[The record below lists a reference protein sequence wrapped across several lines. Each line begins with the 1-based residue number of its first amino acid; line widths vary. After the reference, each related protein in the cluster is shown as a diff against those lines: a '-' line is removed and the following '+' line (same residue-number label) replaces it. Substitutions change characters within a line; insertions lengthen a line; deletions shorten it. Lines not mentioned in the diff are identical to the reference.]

1 MKADLDDK
9 VALDDYLPRHGTDA
23 LRQLMATAE
32 PAGGINGI
40 NSTRAV
46 PVGGGGE
53 RLNQLIP
60 PVLGPDAY
68 HGLVG
73 EFLLSLSPL
82 TEATDAAVLAHLLV
96 AAGCVIGPD
105 VFVYGGTRQPARI
118 NAVVVGPTSEGR
130 KGTAWAIVREFLRFA
145 VPDFLDSQVVTG
157 LSTGEGLINKVA
169 DKVKKGEDGEEEV
182 IPVDKRVLAVE
193 EEFSKV
199 MAQIRRDQNI
209 LSETVRQA
217 FDSGDLGVLTR
228 SSPLRANGTHICI
241 VAHITPDE
249 LGERLTGTEQVNGF
263 GNRHGWFYVRSDKIL
278 PRTAPVPDEVFA
290 PLAKRLR
297 FVANSPARC
306 VPLSPDAD
314 ALWCEELYPRLRE
327 DKPGL
332 AGAMT
337 ARGTAF
343 VLRLA
348 LIYCLMDE
356 KKHRGA
362 ITVDHLKAAV
372 AVWEYSVASAYLL
385 FKSET
390 GTALGDKL
398 LSLLASGP
406 MKRNQFTD
414 HLGRP
419 SEEIGAEL
427 DKLLAA
433 GRVTK
438 SKAKPSGAGRPAEV
452 WELTTPGGN

>member
-1 MKADLDDK
+1 MKTGLDDFI
-9 VALDDYLPRHGTDA
+9 VGHGTDA
-23 LRQLMATAE
+23 LRDLMAKAE
-32 PAGGINGI
+32 PAGGINGNNRI
-40 NSTRAV
+40 AAV
-46 PVGGGGE
+46 PTAGGANGFFP
-53 RLNQLIP
+53 LIP
-60 PVLGPDAY
+60 PRLGADAY

-73 EFLLSLSPL
+73 EFLHSLSPL
-82 TEATDAAVLAHLLV
+82 TESTDAAILAHLMV
-96 AAGCVIGPD
+96 AAGCVIGPEA
-105 VFVYGGTRQPARI
+105 FVYGGTRQPARV

-145 VPDFLDSQVVTG
+145 VPDFFSTQVVNG
-157 LSTGEGLINKVA
+157 LSTGEGLIAAVA

-182 IPVDKRVLAVE
+182 IHVDKRLLAVE
-193 EEFSKV
+193 EELSRLL
-199 MAQIRRDQNI
+199 AQLRREGNI
-209 LSETVRQA
+209 LSQVVREA

-228 SSPLRANGTHICI
+228 GEPLRATGTHIGVI
-241 VAHITPDE
+241 GHITPDE
-249 LGERLTGTEQVNGF
+249 LRERLGGVEQVNGF
-263 GNRHGWFYVRSDKIL
+263 GNRFLWVYSRSDKIL
-278 PRTAPVPDEVFA
+278 PRTAPIPDEVFT

-297 FVANSPARC
+297 AVATSPARC
-306 VPLSPDAD
+306 VPLSPDSD
-314 ALWCEELYPRLRE
+314 ALWCGELYPRLRE

-348 LIYCLMDE
+348 LIYCLLDE
-356 KKHRGA
+356 KKNRGS
-362 ITVDHLKAAV
+362 ILVDHLRAAV
-372 AVWEYSVASAYLL
+372 AVWDYSVASAYLL

-398 LSLLASGP
+398 LSLLAAGP

-414 HLGRP
+414 HVARP
-419 SEEIGAEL
+419 SAEIEAEL
-427 DKLLAA
+427 NKLLAA
-433 GRVTK
+433 GRLKK